1 MEINRGEERFEE
13 TIHVH
18 DFIDIKQLIKAG
30 KTMQDIADLSLLFLK
45 LMISSTVSSKKSV
58 ITEAKDLPYEKII
71 KEKEKLGK
79 WIKNGEN
86 DDVKAL
92 LL

>member
-1 MEINRGEERFEE
+1 VEISRGQGRFEE

-45 LMISSTVSSKKSV
+45 LMISTAASSGKLV
-58 ITEAKDLPYEKII
+58 IMEAKDLPY
-71 KEKEKLGK
+71 
-79 WIKNGEN
+79 
-86 DDVKAL
+86 
-92 LL
+92 